1 MAEDYGIDSF
11 VPADVQA
18 RRAGVAAEQGNAA
31 EAQKAYEIAPQ
42 TGLPPSIVQYNL
54 PGFQGNIQRDQNNT
68 ILDSNRR
75 LQNFIIDDPVRAVAA
90 KDNYAELDNM
100 SKIADPSMDLA
111 FQTEGG
117 LADVGPTVKAAGA
130 GVAQG
135 YQERQYG
142 ILAHRQLLGEEGLEP
157 ALQSY
162 EKQMAGED
170 EYQGFNYLVNS
181 FGKLVGNIGA
191 SAAAS
196 APSFAAGAGV
206 GGAVGGL
213 PGAVAGAGAGLTA
226 GILYDQYKAQA
237 GAFFRES
244 GKVLDRNG
252 NPLPLEV
259 RKAMALGVASVNT
272 MLMGVAPLA
281 AHAGIGAIMSEA
293 TLRAISEPGV
303 LNAVTRVLAKAGLGG
318 AEFGAINVGM
328 EASQIA
334 ATEIGKATTG
344 QDFNTIVNDPATREA
359 AVQRVTQGLV
369 NGLTLGAVL
378 PFTPLGTNYLRDKIA
393 VAQSNFEAR
402 QRDLLHSA
410 VQDSDIFKQSP
421 SLVADWLKV
430 HEGLD
435 DVYVPAD
442 EVAKRREE
450 FSYVPDVDTQLET
463 QLPLGGDVKIPA
475 AYYYTNTSPETHAAL
490 QEKIRGAS
498 GVTVE
503 EAKDL
508 QENPPDYPTV
518 FHGSPHSFESFDIG
532 KIGTGEGAQA
542 YGHGLYFAERRGI
555 AEDYQ
560 RQLSETA
567 ELINGQP
574 VDFGNPQH
582 LATKMLEFTGDIDEA
597 IGHASAKVADAKFA
611 LEAGASVDRDFDLKF
626 AQEELKLS
634 EETLKYL
641 QDDKSGKAELPHTEY
656 STGHL
661 YQAKIMRPKEHFLDL
676 DAPFEEQSPYV
687 QEALKGSFV
696 EPTFPAKTTGRDMY
710 EWITQKNKAPPRK
723 MTPEVLEALKSLD
736 NLGFDTPAEAM
747 QAIRAV
753 PKYWKS
759 DWDVHDDPAG
769 KVIDDYLNQAKPERP
784 DKLASQ
790 ELSEAGIAG
799 VKYADASS
807 RRGPPDPALIQ
818 KWKDTLA
825 ESEKLLEDSKGDDPH
840 VINMIEGDI
849 ETAKAEIE
857 RLTKATDITRNF
869 VVFNDK
875 DILITH
881 KNDVARQIE
890 EALERTTEQIMAGMN
905 LQPTGKQTFL
915 NSILENKAAGLDKRT
930 FDQLSKRVQEV
941 QRQITQKAYDVAHT
955 ELMRREK
962 PLYKNE
968 LAAETERARE
978 DLEKRPDI
986 LAYQAMV
993 NLKKDHP
1000 FSIKLDRNEVDGL
1013 YNRESPADYAAFQKG
1028 TRASES
1034 FPDKMFAKDGI
1045 HPDEAAGLI
1054 GFSSGK
1060 ELLDHVREYERA
1072 VRESG
1077 GTEKQYFEKL
1087 VKDEGKRRM
1096 EEKDNL
1102 NERVSAEAIELA
1114 LSVKQVDVLIA
1125 EMHALVPGEE
1135 TKLTRDAVQQ
1145 ATEQIFAK
1153 VNAKK
1158 VKSADYERQV
1168 AKWGKEAFSH
1178 VTAGKPVEALK
1189 SLQKQLSNFL
1199 MAREAKAFEKERTK
1213 IEGIVQK
1220 FQSRKSLDNVSQE
1233 YTDRFHSI
1241 LADLDR
1247 PIPVDI
1253 RDLEDSLKGKTF
1265 ERFIADEKERTG
1277 KAIADT
1283 DWLHGP
1289 PGYAAPRMDDL
1300 SVEQYRQL
1308 AETFESLY
1316 ELGRKDKQLQIGD
1329 KKLDFDT
1336 VKERLVRYAKGM
1348 ADKRGRIIE
1357 KETGIRGTLTR
1368 VGRLADAT
1376 FREPQYL
1383 FKRLDADDPTGPWSQ
1398 DLYRPLYDN
1407 ENAKHDRLK
1416 AIAEDV
1422 AKLYDED
1429 WTRRSKDLVTNNF
1442 LDDRGR
1448 PREITQAQKMMML
1461 LHSGNDHNMRLLAH
1475 TMGEDVDTVREWLKK
1490 NVTEQDL
1497 KVAHGILDEFEKL
1510 WPDLRDMTR
1519 RVMGVS
1525 PAKVRARGYETPA
1538 GRFEGGYFPSIRD
1551 RDTIEAVN
1559 RDAIFDRSW
1568 FDPATDSRA
1577 AHERTGGLYKL
1588 SLDLG
1593 ELPYILRQTVHD
1605 IYMREAVENALA
1617 IIRDPEI
1624 KGAFNDAWGP
1634 EYGDQL
1640 IPWLRYIAN
1649 DGSVPM
1655 KDGLGAAYQL
1665 SRYARQNM
1673 VAVLVGGRISTAAIH
1688 GMSAASQSI
1697 TEVGPWPFMKE
1708 TLSLIS
1714 KSKENEKTA
1723 WDRAFTYSSA
1733 IRNRMHNMYTSLESE
1748 VPRML
1753 GQSNARQEYLAFSTR
1768 LIAYLDMLSAVVVF
1782 NARLKQ
1788 AMHGGASWDDAVWTA
1803 NRSVDLAH
1811 GSNTIVNRPSI
1822 MRGGEGSKWY
1832 TQFMGFFNNTY
1843 NRMRE
1848 IGVQVNQ
1855 GNYMQALIGTIGFMA
1870 ATSLVHMGVRYN
1882 QKEGPGKQLAE
1893 SVALT
1898 VTGGVP
1904 IARDAMRGI
1913 LGGGDYGE
1921 GLVTTTT
1928 KGITAPLADLER
1940 LVTGKPVSQDWVAH
1954 LLQAPGFG
1962 MGFLPGISGMGP
1974 KVLTGHIGDWL
1985 TLATTKAGSG
1995 YSQFIYDKFYRHSLE
2010 PPDWRRG
2017 ILEGNFHQRKAH

>member
-206 GGAVGGL
+206 GAAVGGL

-272 MLMGVAPLA
+272 MLMGAAPVA

-410 VQDSDIFKQSP
+410 VQDSDIFKQTP

-450 FSYVPDVDTQLET
+450 FSYVPDIDTQLET

-518 FHGSPHSFESFDIG
+518 FHGTPHSFEAFDIG

-597 IGHASAKVADAKFA
+597 IEHASAKVADAKFA

-656 STGHL
+656 DTGHL
-661 YQAKIMRPKEHFLDL
+661 YQAKIMRPKEQFLDW
-676 DAPFEEQSPYV
+676 DAQFGQQSPYV
-687 QEALKGSFV
+687 QEALKKLGYDPVLPENLTPPTGQEIHDRLTSKAFSAGV
-696 EPTFPAKTTGRDMY
+696 EKRQLTS
-710 EWITQKNKAPPRK
+710 
-723 MTPEVLEALKSLD
+723 EVKEALKKVD
-736 NLGFDTPAEAM
+736 NLGFDTPNEAILGIRREIAAGLDWKKTWDMEHDQAEAKIIEDYVEKLTAPENPRELVTK
-747 QAIRAV
+747 QL
-753 PKYWKS
+753 S
-759 DWDVHDDPAG
+759 DAG
-769 KVIDDYLNQAKPERP
+769 L
-784 DKLASQ
+784 
-790 ELSEAGIAG
+790 AGI
-799 VKYADASS
+799 KYRDASS
-807 RRGPPDPALIQ
+807 RMDEAELQARNEEQVA
-818 KWKDTLA
+818 KWKDVLK
-825 ESEKLLEDSKGDDPH
+825 ESEEQLAFHKEEKKRGANVDH
-840 VINMIEGDI
+840 FINMTEGDI
-849 ETAKAEIE
+849 ETAKKEIE
-857 RLTKATDITRNF
+857 RYSKPVEVTRNY

-941 QRQITQKAYDVAHT
+941 QQQITQKAYDVAHA

-968 LAAETERARE
+968 LAAETERARQ

-1114 LSVKQVDVLIA
+1114 LSVKQVDVLI
-1125 EMHALVPGEE
+1125 E
-1135 TKLTRDAVQQ
+1135 
-1145 ATEQIFAK
+1145 
-1153 VNAKK
+1153 
-1158 VKSADYERQV
+1158 
-1168 AKWGKEAFSH
+1168 
-1178 VTAGKPVEALK
+1178 
-1189 SLQKQLSNFL
+1189 
-1199 MAREAKAFEKERTK
+1199 
-1213 IEGIVQK
+1213 
-1220 FQSRKSLDNVSQE
+1220 
-1233 YTDRFHSI
+1233 
-1241 LADLDR
+1241 
-1247 PIPVDI
+1247 
-1253 RDLEDSLKGKTF
+1253 
-1265 ERFIADEKERTG
+1265 
-1277 KAIADT
+1277 ADT
-1283 DWLHGP
+1283 GC
-1289 PGYAAPRMDDL
+1289 GTASYGA
-1300 SVEQYRQL
+1300 
-1308 AETFESLY
+1308 
-1316 ELGRKDKQLQIGD
+1316 
-1329 KKLDFDT
+1329 DF
-1336 VKERLVRYAKGM
+1336 R
-1348 ADKRGRIIE
+1348 
-1357 KETGIRGTLTR
+1357 
-1368 VGRLADAT
+1368 
-1376 FREPQYL
+1376 
-1383 FKRLDADDPTGPWSQ
+1383 
-1398 DLYRPLYDN
+1398 
-1407 ENAKHDRLK
+1407 
-1416 AIAEDV
+1416 
-1422 AKLYDED
+1422 
-1429 WTRRSKDLVTNNF
+1429 
-1442 LDDRGR
+1442 
-1448 PREITQAQKMMML
+1448 
-1461 LHSGNDHNMRLLAH
+1461 
-1475 TMGEDVDTVREWLKK
+1475 
-1490 NVTEQDL
+1490 
-1497 KVAHGILDEFEKL
+1497 
-1510 WPDLRDMTR
+1510 
-1519 RVMGVS
+1519 
-1525 PAKVRARGYETPA
+1525 
-1538 GRFEGGYFPSIRD
+1538 
-1551 RDTIEAVN
+1551 
-1559 RDAIFDRSW
+1559 
-1568 FDPATDSRA
+1568 
-1577 AHERTGGLYKL
+1577 
-1588 SLDLG
+1588 
-1593 ELPYILRQTVHD
+1593 
-1605 IYMREAVENALA
+1605 
-1617 IIRDPEI
+1617 
-1624 KGAFNDAWGP
+1624 
-1634 EYGDQL
+1634 
-1640 IPWLRYIAN
+1640 
-1649 DGSVPM
+1649 
-1655 KDGLGAAYQL
+1655 
-1665 SRYARQNM
+1665 
-1673 VAVLVGGRISTAAIH
+1673 
-1688 GMSAASQSI
+1688 
-1697 TEVGPWPFMKE
+1697 
-1708 TLSLIS
+1708 
-1714 KSKENEKTA
+1714 
-1723 WDRAFTYSSA
+1723 
-1733 IRNRMHNMYTSLESE
+1733 
-1748 VPRML
+1748 
-1753 GQSNARQEYLAFSTR
+1753 
-1768 LIAYLDMLSAVVVF
+1768 
-1782 NARLKQ
+1782 
-1788 AMHGGASWDDAVWTA
+1788 
-1803 NRSVDLAH
+1803 
-1811 GSNTIVNRPSI
+1811 
-1822 MRGGEGSKWY
+1822 
-1832 TQFMGFFNNTY
+1832 
-1843 NRMRE
+1843 
-1848 IGVQVNQ
+1848 
-1855 GNYMQALIGTIGFMA
+1855 
-1870 ATSLVHMGVRYN
+1870 
-1882 QKEGPGKQLAE
+1882 
-1893 SVALT
+1893 
-1898 VTGGVP
+1898 
-1904 IARDAMRGI
+1904 
-1913 LGGGDYGE
+1913 
-1921 GLVTTTT
+1921 
-1928 KGITAPLADLER
+1928 
-1940 LVTGKPVSQDWVAH
+1940 
-1954 LLQAPGFG
+1954 
-1962 MGFLPGISGMGP
+1962 
-1974 KVLTGHIGDWL
+1974 
-1985 TLATTKAGSG
+1985 
-1995 YSQFIYDKFYRHSLE
+1995 
-2010 PPDWRRG
+2010 
-2017 ILEGNFHQRKAH
+2017 